1 MVLFEQKSTKVHKSA
16 LADTNNYRQKGGWL
30 YNSIVAKSVQTYTGN
45 MESGTGISQKGII
58 DAIYSIRKSSKSPD
72 INIIFKAL
80 VKEMQQI

>member
-1 MVLFEQKSTKVHKSA
+1 
-16 LADTNNYRQKGGWL
+16 
-30 YNSIVAKSVQTYTGN
+30 

-80 VKEMQQI
+80 VKDNATNIDIHSVEKEVNDMVENGLLENRNIRQGLDSFFILDSVQTVFNN